1 MIYKFGDYEIR
12 TSRHLGNLFTI
23 PHYDVWIYY
32 KKYVIAEAHFHFKE
46 SYALSW
52 AEYEIISHK
61 QNLKRLEKA
70 INV

>member
-1 MIYKFGDYEIR
+1 MIEP
-12 TSRHLGNLFTI
+12 TESRIFELDN
-23 PHYDVWIYY
+23 